1 MSLSSN
7 DCLKSVCVGS
17 FLVVIGTASE
27 FISARTRQR
36 MFLHDFLAMNFIIE
50 VLIMG
55 TNFQIQE
62 AVYAALDA
70 FAFWSLKEPQ

>member
-1 MSLSSN
+1 
-7 DCLKSVCVGS
+7 
-17 FLVVIGTASE
+17 
-27 FISARTRQR
+27 
-36 MFLHDFLAMNFIIE
+36 MFLHDFLAMNFIIG